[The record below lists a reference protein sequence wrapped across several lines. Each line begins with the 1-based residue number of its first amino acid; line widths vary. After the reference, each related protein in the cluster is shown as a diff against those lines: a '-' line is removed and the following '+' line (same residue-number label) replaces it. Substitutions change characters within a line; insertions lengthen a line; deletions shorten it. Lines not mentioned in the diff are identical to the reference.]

1 VKVNK
6 LSLKQDGG
14 PSHQMPDGTTM
25 PGATHG
31 ESMGQPQQQVDPAIQ
46 QITEFISTSINNGD
60 DPIDVVM
67 TLVDQ
72 QVDEQTIAEVFM
84 QVGYAQEDVVALFE
98 QVQQKMQPPGPA
110 SPEQQTQDPQ
120 EIARNEAMAEQSQ
133 MQQAKSGIEIK
144 PENEGKFTAWAKAR
158 GMSVQEAASKVM
170 SNKDQYPPSVVKMA
184 NFAKNA
190 AGWNKK
196 QEGGEKTP
204 QMIEYLKALEFN
216 KEARQAIGTNDL
228 EKLKL
233 LSLRKPYNNNDLAR
247 DFSELQ
253 RLRKDAGLG
262 LIEDASITFPHVGQQ
277 IRGGLNHMF
286 GTNFEEGGEF
296 KPHFMYKGERKI
308 RAKDMETHL
317 RLKEAGYGH
326 DAPKAQRGLETDKLG
341 NKFIDGVVQAND
353 AWTAGAPNYVNPIA
367 FESGNNFSFSDGLQ
381 VLGKGI
387 TGLFGN
393 GDENEDGLKDGFF
406 RNLKEKNKLRELK
419 KGDYY
424 KYDVKVDDKDPNTYG
439 FDNLDLY
446 NASIG
451 QGGLRDLQTF
461 TDDVNENSRVN
472 FNPKTGKYDS
482 IISSRSLDEDVF
494 GNKNAF
500 SGENLNYFNNV
511 DDDTRQQLI
520 DYGNASANGMP
531 AGTTL
536 SIDPVT
542 GAVGYVD
549 AGVNN
554 PNQYDTMMGYNA
566 YGRGNAKQQA
576 KSMISDGTPAMTNER
591 SIMEVDNKEVNNP
604 LSFKEWSIQNA
615 PTRLTGSEDE
625 AQQKYQNYLKGF
637 QKGGATPADEE
648 RVYGPADNAEYSKM
662 IANVFD
668 NIQNRPSPNYNGL
681 FNEDVYEPKNLDS
694 IKPIAD
700 KERVYGPSIYDPG
713 GAEYMNSIRN
723 VFNNRED
730 VYGPTDSP
738 EYFEMIRK
746 TFANRDKKL
755 LSEQEKD
762 QWWMFDPTKRKMGG
776 SLPKAQIGVPNDM
789 FGLQSFTDDQFTDQQ
804 DYFSNMFSGQ
814 TNYMQ
819 DTADVADA
827 QLQKENPG
835 LGATPLEQSN
845 QAMFQTQQNLDLDK
859 YRYDQPTVTRTNKI
873 QGDIGRFMDS
883 KGMQAYT
890 GASDFAVQGARVVNN
905 FFDDRAIEDA
915 QADNR
920 NNMIADNIY
929 ATNEN
934 PMLKRGTWDVNTG
947 TFGSEG
953 QRTVQEGGEMATV
966 DSLLLAKLIA
976 AGADIEIL

>member
-1 VKVNK
+1 MKVNK

-170 SNKDQYPPSVVKMA
+170 SNKDEYPPSVVKMA

-196 QEGGEKTP
+196 EGGE
-204 QMIEYLKALEFN
+204 QKAY
-216 KEARQAIGTNDL
+216 Q
-228 EKLKL
+228 
-233 LSLRKPYNNNDLAR
+233 
-247 DFSELQ
+247 
-253 RLRKDAGLG
+253 
-262 LIEDASITFPHVGQQ
+262 
-277 IRGGLNHMF
+277 
-286 GTNFEEGGEF
+286 
-296 KPHFMYKGERKI
+296 PHFMYKGERKI

-472 FNPKTGKYDS
+472 YNSKTGEYDS
-482 IISSRSLDEDVF
+482 LISSRSLDKDVF

-536 SIDPVT
+536 NIDPVT
-542 GAVGYVD
+542 GAVSYVD

-591 SIMEVDNKEVNNP
+591 SIMEVDNKEVDNP

-637 QKGGATPADEE
+637 QEGGTTPADEE

-668 NIQNRPSPNYNGL
+668 NIQNKPSPNYNGL
-681 FNEDVYEPKNLDS
+681 FNGDVYEPKNLDS

-723 VFNNRED
+723 VFNNRGD

-746 TFANRDKKL
+746 TFADRDKEL

-776 SLPKAQIGVPNDM
+776 SLPKAQMNVPDDM
-789 FGLQSFTDDQFTDQQ
+789 FGVLQSFTDNQFTDQQ

-835 LGATPLEQSN
+835 LGATPSEQSN

-890 GASDFAVQGARVVNN
+890 GASKYAVEGARVINN